1 MKQKR
6 TKKLMDVMSEYLS
19 LHQKCKTSIKI
30 IMILVEAFCAKLRF
44 FARLS
49 AFICVKSQFIIVRVA
64 LYATRVRCSNQQ
76 NAMLFYQYFDGLYGN

>member
-44 FARLS
+44 FAGLS
-49 AFICVKSQFIIVRVA
+49 AFFCVKSQFIVVRVA
-64 LYATRVRCSNQQ
+64 LYTT
-76 NAMLFYQYFDGLYGN
+76 